1 MSPGEY
7 ACVMAGDDAPTVNGG
22 PDDHSTL
29 RSELDSHNL
38 AFATGV
44 GDASKPVTVSPGES
58 PR

>member
-1 MSPGEY
+1 
-7 ACVMAGDDAPTVNGG
+7 MAGDDAPTVNGG